1 MVNKARYQAVFTG
14 LPWCNIPQISL
25 CAIIFCKAMLK
36 KKGLVWR
43 GWASDKQDKKAGVF
57 LLVNQIDEIDQT
69 DETDETD
76 EINVSCEF

>member
-1 MVNKARYQAVFTG
+1 
-14 LPWCNIPQISL
+14 
-25 CAIIFCKAMLK
+25 MLK